1 MITKLAVALLAT
13 LTIFGAH
20 AAPEAAKPAP
30 QPAEGGLVEYKI
42 VTASERGTYI
52 VLGRDLATYVAP
64 DAKVDLSALPSAGS
78 SENVFRLRY
87 EAGVKLAL
95 VQSDVYQAFLD
106 QATAGNKEA
115 GNIIRPLRVI
125 MPLYN
130 EEIYFVVRADS
141 PLDYVHEIKDARINA
156 GPYGSGTALSA
167 LTLYQSMFHTALP
180 KATTAFLTNEEALVK
195 LTGDR
200 SVDVVVIVG
209 GQPMKLLADMKPEAK
224 QLVKLLK
231 FDAGNAISRDVLK
244 TYFAATIRASS
255 YPNLLTEDLPG
266 VAVKAFLVT
275 YDYNLQQT
283 VQYLTRFA
291 KSLCQN
297 FPTLQEKGHPKWKD
311 VELSLPE
318 LGEGW
323 SYYPPT
329 AKQIRACGGSS
340 MALGKQ
346 PKFRGTC
353 SQVESVLGLCVAGDS
368 ARNPGPLA
376 IGQSKP

>member
-1 MITKLAVALLAT
+1 MMIRLAVALLAT
-13 LTIFGAH
+13 LSILGADV
-20 AAPEAAKPAP
+20 AAQAARPAP
-30 QPAEGGLVEYKI
+30 QPAEDGVIQYKI

-64 DAKVDLSALPSAGS
+64 DAKIELDALPSAGS

-125 MPLYN
+125 VPLYN

-141 PLDYVHEIKDARINA
+141 PLNYIHEIKDARINA
-156 GPYGSGTALSA
+156 GPYGSGTALTA

-180 KATTAFLTNEEALVK
+180 KATTTFLANEEGLVK
-195 LTGDR
+195 LTGER

-231 FDAGNAISRDVLK
+231 FDATNFMSRDALR
-244 TYFAATIRASS
+244 TYFAATIRATS

-266 VAVKAFLVT
+266 IAVKAFLVT

-297 FPTLQEKGHPKWKD
+297 FPALQEKGHPKWKD
-311 VELSLPE
+311 VQLSLPE
-318 LGEGW
+318 LGDGW

-329 AKQIRACGGSS
+329 AKQIRACGGASPGT
-340 MALGKQ
+340 GKQ

-353 SQVESVLGLCVAGDS
+353 SPTEAVLGLC
-368 ARNPGPLA
+368 
-376 IGQSKP
+376 GQ

>member
-1 MITKLAVALLAT
+1 MIAQLAVALLAT
-13 LTIFGAH
+13 LSILGAA
-20 AAPEAAKPAP
+20 AAPEPARPGP
-30 QPAEGGLVEYKI
+30 QPTEDGSIQYKI

-64 DAKVDLSALPSAGS
+64 DAKIELDALPSAGS

-106 QATAGNKEA
+106 QAAAGNKDA

-125 MPLYN
+125 LPLYN

-141 PLDYVHEIKDARINA
+141 PLNYVHEIKDARINA
-156 GPYGSGTALSA
+156 CPNGSGTALTT
-167 LTLYQSMFHTALP
+167 LTLFQAMFHTALP
-180 KATTAFLTNEEALVK
+180 KTTTTFLPNEEGLVK

-231 FDAGNAISRDVLK
+231 FDASNPTSRDALK
-244 TYFAATIRASS
+244 TYFAATIRADS

-275 YDYNLQQT
+275 YDFNLPQT

-291 KSLCQN
+291 KSMCQN
-297 FPTLQEKGHPKWKD
+297 FPTLREKGHPKWKD
-311 VELSLPE
+311 VVLALPE

-323 SYYPPT
+323 SYYQPT
-329 AKQIRACGGSS
+329 SKQIRACSAGPV
-340 MALGKQ
+340 GKQ

-353 SQVESVLGLCVAGDS
+353 SQVEAVLGLCG
-368 ARNPGPLA
+368 
-376 IGQSKP
+376 

>member
-1 MITKLAVALLAT
+1 
-13 LTIFGAH
+13 
-20 AAPEAAKPAP
+20 
-30 QPAEGGLVEYKI
+30 
-42 VTASERGTYI
+42 
-52 VLGRDLATYVAP
+52 
-64 DAKVDLSALPSAGS
+64 
-78 SENVFRLRY
+78 
-87 EAGVKLAL
+87 
-95 VQSDVYQAFLD
+95 
-106 QATAGNKEA
+106 
-115 GNIIRPLRVI
+115 

-141 PLDYVHEIKDARINA
+141 PLNYVHEIKDARINA

-180 KATTAFLTNEEALVK
+180 KTTTAFLTNEEALVK

-231 FDAGNAISRDVLK
+231 FDAGNAMSRDALK

-255 YPNLLTEDLPG
+255 YPNLLTEDIPG

-340 MALGKQ
+340 MATGKQ

-353 SQVESVLGLCVAGDS
+353 SQVESVLGLCGTGDS
-368 ARNPGPLA
+368 VHNPGPLT

>member
-1 MITKLAVALLAT
+1 MFMRLATALLAT
-13 LTIFGAH
+13 LWLAGAE
-20 AAPEAAKPAP
+20 AAPEQAKTEPAATEPD
-30 QPAEGGLVEYKI
+30 LIHYKI

-52 VLGRDLATYVAP
+52 VLGRDLAAYIAP
-64 DAKVDLSALPSAGS
+64 DAKIELEALPSAGS
-78 SENVFRLRY
+78 SENVSRLRY

-106 QATAGNKEA
+106 QAAAGNKDA
-115 GNIIRPLRVI
+115 GDIIRPLRVVL
-125 MPLYN
+125 PLYN
-130 EEIYFVVRADS
+130 EEIYFVARADS
-141 PLDYVHEIKDARINA
+141 PLNYVHEIKDARINA
-156 GPYGSGTALSA
+156 GPLGSGTALTA

-180 KATTAFLTNEEALVK
+180 SATTTFLPNEDGLVK
-195 LTGDR
+195 LTGDQ

-231 FDAGNAISRDVLK
+231 FDRTQPASRDALK
-244 TYFAATIRASS
+244 TYFPATIRAAS

-275 YDYNLQQT
+275 YDYNLPST
-283 VQYLTRFA
+283 VQYLGRFA

-318 LGEGW
+318 LGQGW
-323 SYYPPT
+323 SYYAPT
-329 AKQIRACGGSS
+329 AKQIRACGGGRPGRPLKSR
-340 MALGKQ
+340 A
-346 PKFRGTC
+346 TC
-353 SQVESVLGLCVAGDS
+353 SQIETVLGLCG
-368 ARNPGPLA
+368 
-376 IGQSKP
+376 